1 MSKILPKRL
10 VVCLI
15 ILLVS
20 SIFALFGYRVL
31 TPVLKNIQ
39 LERYVYS
46 NMSEL
51 YENSELYYDST
62 GPLTQITNQI
72 ADNKSFGAIFVN
84 PEKMDRLSE
93 NSKGIKNIKVAKNKD
108 KRVIIT
114 LRDSKTNKLLG
125 IYNLVTTNSSIVNT
139 FGEQD
144 DQKSILEPE
153 NNKLDIEAITVKG
166 SHGFTDIK
174 EFLDL
179 SRMNKVTYSKL
190 DLDSDSPKYKE
201 HSFTLG
207 DLPEVKQLIN
217 EYNSKYSK
225 NKLSLEYL
233 NESTYN
239 KLIRTQMENTKNIT
253 GVPAHTIVLIVFLT
267 VFAYTIYAIL
277 YCVQMKA

>member
-1 MSKILPKRL
+1 MRKIPHKRL

-46 NMSEL
+46 NMREL

-62 GPLTQITNQI
+62 GSLTQITSQI
-72 ADNKSFGAIFVN
+72 ADDKSFGTIFIA
-84 PEKMDRLSE
+84 PDKMNKLSE
-93 NSKGIKNIKVAKNKD
+93 NSRNIKDIKVIKNKD
-108 KRVIIT
+108 KRAIIT

-125 IYNLVTTNSSIVNT
+125 IYNLVTTDSSIVNI

-166 SHGFTDIK
+166 AHSFTDIK

>member
-1 MSKILPKRL
+1 MRKILPKRL

-20 SIFALFGYRVL
+20 SIFAIFGYRVL

-62 GPLTQITNQI
+62 GPLTQIISQI
-72 ADNKSFGAIFVN
+72 ADNKSFGTIFIA
-84 PEKMDRLSE
+84 PDKMNNLSE
-93 NSKGIKNIKVAKNKD
+93 NSKNIKDIKVIENKD
-108 KRVIIT
+108 KRAIIV

-125 IYNLVTTNSSIVNT
+125 IYNLVTTDSSIVNT

-144 DQKSILEPE
+144 NQKSIIEPE

-166 SHGFTDIK
+166 AHGFVDAK
-174 EFLDL
+174 EYLDL
-179 SRMNKVTYSKL
+179 SKVDKITYKKL
-190 DLDSDSPKYKE
+190 DLDGDSPKYKE

-207 DLPEVKQLIN
+207 DLPEVKELIN

-233 NESTYN
+233 SENTYN
-239 KLIRTQMENTKNIT
+239 RLIRTQMENIKNIT
-253 GVPAHTIVLIVFLT
+253 GVPAHTIVLIVFF
-267 VFAYTIYAIL
+267 VIFAYTIYAIL
-277 YCVQMKA
+277 YLTQMKA

>member
-20 SIFALFGYRVL
+20 SIFALFSYRVL

-62 GPLTQITNQI
+62 GPLTQITSQI
-72 ADNKSFGAIFVN
+72 ADDKSFGTIFIN
-84 PEKMDRLSE
+84 PDKMNNLSE
-93 NSKGIKNIKVAKNKD
+93 NSKNIKDIKVIENKD
-108 KRVIIT
+108 KRAIIA

-125 IYNLVTTNSSIVNT
+125 IYNLVTTDSSIVNT

-153 NNKLDIEAITVKG
+153 NNKLDIEAIMVKG
-166 SHGFTDIK
+166 AHGFTDLK

-179 SRMNKVTYSKL
+179 SRINKITYSKL

-253 GVPAHTIVLIVFLT
+253 GVPAHTIVLIVFL
-267 VFAYTIYAIL
+267 VIFAYTIYAIL
-277 YCVQMKA
+277 YLTQMKA

>member
-1 MSKILPKRL
+1 MSKIPPKRL

-20 SIFALFGYRVL
+20 SIFAIFGYKVL

-46 NMSEL
+46 NMREL

-62 GPLTQITNQI
+62 GPLTQITSQI
-72 ADNKSFGAIFVN
+72 ANDKTFGTIFIAPNKM
-84 PEKMDRLSE
+84 KDLSE

-125 IYNLVTTNSSIVNT
+125 IYNLVTTDSSIVNT

-144 DQKSILEPE
+144 AQKSIIEPE
-153 NNKLDIEAITVKG
+153 NNKLDIEAIMVKG
-166 SHGFTDIK
+166 ARGFTDLK
-174 EFLDL
+174 EYLDL
-179 SRMNKVTYSKL
+179 SKVDKVTYKKL
-190 DLDSDSPKYKE
+190 DLDGDSPKYKE

-207 DLPEVKQLIN
+207 DLPEVKELIN

-277 YCVQMKA
+277 YLTQMKA

>member
-62 GPLTQITNQI
+62 GPLTQIISQI
-72 ADNKSFGAIFVN
+72 ADNKSFGTIFIASD
-84 PEKMDRLSE
+84 KMKDLSE

-108 KRVIIT
+108 KRAIIA
-114 LRDSKTNKLLG
+114 LRDSKTNKLIG
-125 IYNLVTTNSSIVNT
+125 VYNLVTTNSSIVST

-144 DQKSILEPE
+144 DQKSIIEPE
-153 NNKLDIEAITVKG
+153 NNKLYIEAITVKG
-166 SHGFTDIK
+166 AHGFTDIK

-179 SRMNKVTYSKL
+179 SRINKVTYSKL
-190 DLDSDSPKYKE
+190 DLGSDSPKYKE
-201 HSFTLG
+201 YSFTLG

-253 GVPAHTIVLIVFLT
+253 GMPAHTIVLIVFLT